1 MSISL
6 KNLLHLWALL
16 WHGRVDAALLAL
28 KIVINLK
35 IKLLYKGMYI
45 RNTIFH

>member
-28 KIVINLK
+28 KKDIYLK
-35 IKLLYKGMYI
+35 NKI
-45 RNTIFH
+45 TS